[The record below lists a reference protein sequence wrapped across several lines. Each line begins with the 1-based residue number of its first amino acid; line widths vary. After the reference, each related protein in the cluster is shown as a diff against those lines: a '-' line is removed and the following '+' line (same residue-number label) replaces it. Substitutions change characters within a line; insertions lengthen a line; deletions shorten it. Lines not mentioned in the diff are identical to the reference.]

1 MVKDVIIIGGGAS
14 GLATMIALLKNGVK
28 NVALL
33 ERLDRVGKKIT
44 ATGNGQ
50 ANLTNDFLT
59 DENYHSS
66 RSGVFSYALGKH
78 GVNDYKDFLRSL

>member
-14 GLATMIALLKNGVK
+14 GLTAMIDLLQNGVK
-28 NVALL
+28 NVTLL

-50 ANLTNDFLT
+50 ANLLND
-59 DENYHSS
+59 D
-66 RSGVFSYALGKH
+66 
-78 GVNDYKDFLRSL
+78 